1 MRSDPHYPG
10 KTPMLSASSAASQ
23 LAIFDFDGTI
33 ADSLTDVLAMYNVVA
48 QQMGFS
54 MVSDDQVPHLR
65 RLGPREVAK
74 ELKVPFWRVPQA
86 TAAVRKMM
94 HARMEY
100 LRPFEGMV
108 EMLHELWQRGCKTAI
123 VSSNAY
129 ENVSAFLARHGI
141 DRFEHVSCGVGLF
154 GKASRL
160 KQLTRAPQFAG
171 LNTFYVGD
179 EVRDVAAANT
189 AGLRSV
195 AVSWGYAERDALE
208 AQRPDYLV
216 HGPGELLSVL
226 APV

>member
-1 MRSDPHYPG
+1 
-10 KTPMLSASSAASQ
+10 MLSASPAASQ

-33 ADSLTDVLAMYNVVA
+33 ADSLGDVLAMYNVVA
-48 QQMGFS
+48 GQMGFS
-54 MVSDDQVPHLR
+54 PVSDEQVPHLR
-65 RLGPREVAK
+65 TLGPREVAK
-74 ELKVPFWRVPQA
+74 ELKVPFWRVPQIA
-86 TAAVRKMM
+86 TAVRKAM
-94 HARMEY
+94 HARMEE
-100 LRPFEGMV
+100 LKPFEGMA
-108 EMLHELWQRGCKTAI
+108 EMPHELWQRGCKTAI

-129 ENVSAFLARHGI
+129 ENVSAFLARHRI

-160 KQLTRAPQFAG
+160 KRVTRAPQFAG

-179 EVRDVAAANT
+179 EVRDVTAATT

-195 AVSWGYAERDALE
+195 AVSWGYAERGALE

-216 HGPGELLSVL
+216 HGPDELLSVL

>member
-1 MRSDPHYPG
+1 
-10 KTPMLSASSAASQ
+10 MLSAPPAASQ

-33 ADSLTDVLAMYNVVA
+33 ADSLSDVLAMYNQIA
-48 QQMGFS
+48 GQMGFRT
-54 MVSDDQVPHLR
+54 VEDEHVPYLR
-65 RLGPREVAK
+65 TLGPREVAK
-74 ELKVPFWRVPQA
+74 ELKVPFWRVPQIA
-86 TAAVRKMM
+86 AAVRKAM
-94 HARMEY
+94 HARMDE

-108 EMLHELWQRGCKTAI
+108 EMLHELWQRGVRTAI
-123 VSSNAY
+123 VTSNGHD
-129 ENVSAFLARHGI
+129 NVSTFLTRHGI

-160 KQLTRAPQFAG
+160 KKVTRAPEFAG

-179 EVRDVAAANT
+179 EIRDVKAAST

-195 AVSWGYAERDALE
+195 AVSWGYAERAALE

-216 HGPGELLSVL
+216 HGPHELLSVL